1 MIISDLSYLE
11 NVPAPPS
18 IVGGDYGYTIEV
30 NRALVKQSAIAGA
43 TAFGYK
49 IDALGTAISL
59 NSFDFLQL

>member
-1 MIISDLSYLE
+1 MLISDLIYLE
-11 NVPAPPS
+11 NVSDPPS
-18 IVGGDYGYTIEV
+18 IVGGEYAYTVEV

-49 IDALGTAISL
+49 IDALATAISL